1 MATRLGDDTLADIQ
15 GFITSGYGHL
25 PLARYLFL
33 QIHDATRAQHYL
45 AQLLPRVTTAAP
57 WPTVNGKKLKPAAA
71 LNVAFTGAGLTAL
84 GLPERVRCTFASEF
98 QDGIA
103 TCERSAILGDTE
115 ESAPDT
121 WEFGG
126 SVDSAIHLVV
136 IVHGASTADVDR
148 ECQLHRD
155 LVSTMPGAVTELAG
169 GTQNGYRPSG
179 GHEPFGFHDGIA
191 QPSIRGIP
199 GDGVPTGEFILGYE
213 NHYGLVP
220 PGPAVPDGLEG
231 SAVLRPLRNPYHESS
246 RLRDLGVNGSY
257 VVYRKLQQ
265 DVAGFWQFMQREALR
280 ATGRSDVA
288 HMIWVASRMMGR
300 WPSGAPLAMAPE
312 HDDPRLGDRDDF
324 LYDDDVDGF
333 GCPLGA
339 HVRRTNPRAV
349 LKPYPTAESLSMS
362 EAHRLLRRGRVF
374 GPPLFDAAA
383 LQESE
388 AAASALIDVAD
399 DGVARGVHFFCV
411 NASIKSQFEFVQQTW
426 CNNPRFGGLTVNK
439 DPIAGDNARSGA
451 PATHMEIPQSPTAY
465 RTAALPRFV
474 TVKAGAYLFMPSI
487 TALRFLSAFRAE

>member
-1 MATRLGDDTLADIQ
+1 VATRLADETLADIQ

-25 PLARYLFL
+25 PLARYMFL
-33 QIHDATRAQHYL
+33 QIHEATRAQKYL

-57 WPTVNGKKLKPAAA
+57 WPIVNGEKLKPSAAV
-71 LNVAFTGAGLTAL
+71 NVALTAAGLTAL
-84 GLPERVRCTFASEF
+84 GLPAHVCCTFASEF

-103 TCERSAILGDTE
+103 TCERSAVLGDTE
-115 ESAPDT
+115 ESAPDI

-126 SVDSAIHLVV
+126 SVESAIHIVV
-136 IVHGASTADVDR
+136 LIHGASITDVDR
-148 ECQLHRD
+148 ECGVHRE
-155 LVSTMPGAVTELAG
+155 LVSTVPGAVSELAV
-169 GTQNGYRPSG
+169 GTQNGYRPSS

-191 QPSIRGIP
+191 QPSIRGVP

-213 NHYGLVP
+213 NHYGLVA
-220 PGPAVPDGLEG
+220 PGPVVPGGLEG
-231 SAVLRPLRNPYHESS
+231 SALLRPLPNPYHQSS
-246 RLRDLGVNGSY
+246 NLRDLGVNGSY

-280 ATGRSDVA
+280 ATGRSDIA

-300 WPSGAPLAMAPE
+300 WPSGAPLVMAPE
-312 HDDPRLGDRDDF
+312 HDDPRLHECNDF

-333 GCPLGA
+333 ACPLGS

-349 LKPYPTAESLSMS
+349 LKPYPTAQSLSMS

-374 GPPLFDAAA
+374 GPPLLDAAA
-383 LQESE
+383 LQDSE
-388 AAASALIDVAD
+388 AAASVLLNLAD

-439 DPIAGDNARSGA
+439 DPIAADNARSGA
-451 PATHMEIPQSPTAY
+451 PATHMEIPHRPVAY

-487 TALRFLSAFRAE
+487 TALRFLSAFRPE